1 MNTDFDNCIPAEE
14 FKKARRGKASLAV
27 ASMEDRLPPH
37 SIEAEQGVLGCI
49 LLSPVECLSTCIEK
63 LKAGS
68 LVFYD
73 LRHKEIYGALIQMQ
87 DAGQSID
94 LITLQQFLKDRQQ
107 LEPVGGLAYLAS
119 LPDAVPSAA
128 NLAYYLEIVREKFTL
143 RKMIGLCTEIV
154 LRAYDHQGEV
164 DKLMDQVEQDLSKL
178 TETEAEASEVHIR
191 HVMQKIIPVLEKH
204 YSRGSMQ
211 LDGLPTGPP
220 GNYFDKL
227 IGGIKPTDYVVLGG
241 RPGSFKTTAAMNVV
255 EHLANDYVW
264 WEETGEFHPL
274 AEGEDQPKP
283 VMREKKGVPVCVFS
297 IEMTAESLGM
307 RMLFARAKVDMAQWK
322 QGFRHAGDD
331 VKLTKALAE
340 LAKSNIYID
349 DCSTQ
354 TIGQIAAKARRM
366 ARQHGIKLF
375 VLDYVQLVDHDGG
388 NGDRQRE
395 LTKISRK
402 IMALKKQLKVPW
414 IVLAQMNRDI
424 EKAERER
431 KPVMSDLKDCGALEQ
446 DCDILMF
453 TYKTP
458 RAEVQRRPGSSKGN
472 PEGDGPSDEEII
484 ATVAAKEKW
493 AWSMT
498 PFRVDFIVVK
508 NREGATGEAHLVAL
522 KNLGRVVDWHQ
533 WKVKHGVED
542 TKQGEAR
549 VRGEEVL

>member
-1 MNTDFDNCIPAEE
+1 MSSDFDNAIPAAAY
-14 FKKARRGKASLAV
+14 KKATGKLVMSG
-27 ASMEDRLPPH
+27 DRLPPH
-37 SIEAEQGVLGCI
+37 SMEAEQGVLGSI
-49 LLSPVECLSTCIEK
+49 LLSPVEALATCIEK

-68 LVFYD
+68 GMFFD
-73 LRHKEIYGALIQMQ
+73 LRHREIYGALLQMQ
-87 DAGQSID
+87 DDGRTID
-94 LITLQQFLKDRQQ
+94 TITLRQYLTDRKSI
-107 LEPVGGLAYLAS
+107 EAVGGLMYLS
-119 LPDAVPSAA
+119 ELQDKTPSAA
-128 NLAYYLEIVREKFTL
+128 HLEHYVTILKEKFTL
-143 RKMIGLCTEIV
+143 RKMIATCTEIIS
-154 LRAYDHQGEV
+154 RAYEAPGEV
-164 DKLMDQVEQDLSKL
+164 GKLLDQVEQDLSKL
-178 TETEAEASEVHIR
+178 TETEADASEVHIR
-191 HVMQKIIPVLEKH
+191 QVMQKLIPVLEKH

-211 LDGLPTGPP
+211 LDGLPTGPT

-241 RPGSFKTTAAMNVV
+241 RPGSFKTTAAMNIV

-264 WEETGEFHPL
+264 WEETGALHPL
-274 AEGEDQPKP
+274 AEGEDTQRP

-322 QGFRHAGDD
+322 QGFRHEGDD
-331 VKLTKALAE
+331 VKLTKALSE

-354 TIGQIAAKARRM
+354 SIGQIAAKARRM
-366 ARQHGIKLF
+366 VRQHGIKLF
-375 VLDYVQLVDHDGG
+375 VLDYVQLVDHDGGG

-453 TYKTP
+453 NYKTP
-458 RAEVQRRPGSSKGN
+458 RVDVEKRPGASKGN
-472 PEGDGPSDEEII
+472 PEGDGPSDKEII
-484 ATVAAKEKW
+484 EAVAGREKW
-493 AWSMT
+493 AWSMV
-498 PFRVDFIVVK
+498 PFRVDFIIVK

-522 KNLGRVVDWHQ
+522 KNLGRVADWHQ
-533 WKVKHGVED
+533 WKVKYGVED
-542 TKQGEAR
+542 TKKGEAR
-549 VRGEEVL
+549 PGEGEEL